1 MMRMMIVVAGVVTAA
16 AGAPVVAGEAGGDPF
31 AGAVS
36 PATLAGQ
43 RGGSDTGPVIS
54 ETLLQGNTTNQA
66 STNNGSISVADE
78 AVKLSGTIYSAA
90 VNGNR
95 GLTTVMQNTGD
106 LVNLSNATS
115 INIYLR

>member
-1 MMRMMIVVAGVVTAA
+1 MLRTMFIVAGLAA
-16 AGAPVVAGEAGGDPF
+16 AVAPAGAAEPGGDPF
-31 AGAVS
+31 AGAV
-36 PATLAGQ
+36 PQATLAGQ
-43 RGGSDTGPVIS
+43 RGGTDTGPVIT
-54 ETLLQGNTTNQA
+54 ENLLQGNTTSQT
-66 STNNGSISVADE
+66 STNNGGVSVADE

>member
-1 MMRMMIVVAGVVTAA
+1 MSRMKTLFAGGLAAAALCTAA
-16 AGAPVVAGEAGGDPF
+16 RAAESGGEPF

-36 PATLAGQ
+36 PAALADQ
-43 RGGSDTGPVIS
+43 RGGSDPGGAS
-54 ETLLQGNTTNQA
+54 ETLLQGNSTNQSSSNSGSITIGDQA
-66 STNNGSISVADE
+66 AKLSGSISA
-78 AVKLSGTIYSAA
+78 AA